1 MEESLVDPPFLNVS
15 QSLSGRL
22 WRVRPHDPRQALAI
36 SEMLGVPE
44 VLGRVL
50 AARGVSVETCE
61 TYLAPSMR
69 DDMPDPSS
77 LKDMDRAAQRLAEA
91 ISTGERVTV
100 FGDYDVDGAT
110 SAATLKRYFEMAG
123 GTLEVYVPDR
133 LREGY
138 GPNAAALERIA
149 ADGAQIVVTVDCGI
163 VAHDALA
170 AGAAVGLEVIVVDHH
185 TAEPALPPAFA
196 VVNPNR
202 LDQEPG
208 LGHLAAVGV
217 VFLLV
222 VALNRTLR
230 AAGWFADG
238 RPEPSLLSLLDLVA
252 LGTVCDVVPIRGFNR
267 ALVAQGV
274 KVARQLRNP
283 GVAALTAAAGIRERI
298 DAYHLGY
305 VLGPRVNAG
314 GRVGASHLGA
324 RLLSTNDPIEARE
337 IAEQLD
343 RHNQERRMIEEELTH
358 EALEQAEG
366 LRASD
371 PIIIV
376 DAEDWHPGVI
386 GIVASRLKDRFNRP
400 ALVIGSDG
408 NTGKGSARSVPG
420 FDIGAAVIAA
430 RQDGLLINGGGH
442 PMAAGL
448 TVAAEKIAALRDF
461 LCARAA
467 ASVEGRAQQPVMNID
482 GALAVEG
489 ATPDLVT
496 LLEKAGPYGA
506 GNREPR
512 FALTSARII
521 KPQVVGEKHVRC
533 FLAGEVG
540 RRVKA
545 IAFRCHDQP
554 LGLSLLSAG
563 DERYHV
569 AGHLRSDTWGGRDE
583 VQLTIEDAARA

>member
-1 MEESLVDPPFLNVS
+1 
-15 QSLSGRL
+15 
-22 WRVRPHDPRQALAI
+22 
-36 SEMLGVPE
+36 
-44 VLGRVL
+44 
-50 AARGVSVETCE
+50 
-61 TYLAPSMR
+61 
-69 DDMPDPSS
+69 
-77 LKDMDRAAQRLAEA
+77 MDRAAQRLAEA

-185 TAEPALPPAFA
+185 TAEPVLPPALA

-267 ALVAQGV
+267 AIVAQGV
-274 KVARQLRNP
+274 KVVRQLRNP

-324 RLLSTNDPIEARE
+324 QLLSTNDPIEARE

-376 DAEDWHPGVI
+376 DAED
-386 GIVASRLKDRFNRP
+386 
-400 ALVIGSDG
+400 
-408 NTGKGSARSVPG
+408 
-420 FDIGAAVIAA
+420 
-430 RQDGLLINGGGH
+430 
-442 PMAAGL
+442 
-448 TVAAEKIAALRDF
+448 
-461 LCARAA
+461 
-467 ASVEGRAQQPVMNID
+467 
-482 GALAVEG
+482 
-489 ATPDLVT
+489 
-496 LLEKAGPYGA
+496 
-506 GNREPR
+506 
-512 FALTSARII
+512 
-521 KPQVVGEKHVRC
+521 
-533 FLAGEVG
+533 
-540 RRVKA
+540 
-545 IAFRCHDQP
+545 
-554 LGLSLLSAG
+554 
-563 DERYHV
+563 
-569 AGHLRSDTWGGRDE
+569 
-583 VQLTIEDAARA
+583 

>member
-1 MEESLVDPPFLNVS
+1 MVD
-15 QSLSGRL
+15 
-22 WRVRPHDPRQALAI
+22 
-36 SEMLGVPE
+36 
-44 VLGRVL
+44 
-50 AARGVSVETCE
+50 
-61 TYLAPSMR
+61 
-69 DDMPDPSS
+69 
-77 LKDMDRAAQRLAEA
+77 
-91 ISTGERVTV
+91 
-100 FGDYDVDGAT
+100 
-110 SAATLKRYFEMAG
+110 

-138 GPNAAALERIA
+138 GPSAAALERIA
-149 ADGAQIVVTVDCGI
+149 ANGTQIVVTVDCGI
-163 VAHDALA
+163 AAHHALA

-185 TAEPALPPAFA
+185 TAEPALPPALA
-196 VVNPNR
+196 VINPNR

-230 AAGWFADG
+230 KAGWFTAG
-238 RPEPSLLSLLDLVA
+238 RTEPSLLPLLDLVA

-267 ALVAQGV
+267 AVVAQGV

-283 GVAALTAAAGIRERI
+283 GVAALAKAAGIRERI
-298 DAYHLGY
+298 DTYHLGY

-324 RLLSTNDPIEARE
+324 RLLSTNDPVEARE

-343 RHNQERRMIEEELTH
+343 RHNHERRLIEEELTH
-358 EALEQAEG
+358 EALGQAES

-376 DAEDWHPGVI
+376 DAKGWHPGVI

-400 ALVIGSDG
+400 ALVIGSDE

-430 RQDGLLINGGGH
+430 RQGGLLVNGGGH

-448 TVAAEKIAALRDF
+448 TVVVEKIAALRDF

-467 ASVEGRAQQPVMNID
+467 DSVEGRTHQPVLNID
-482 GALAVEG
+482 GALAVDG
-489 ATPDLVT
+489 ATSDLVT

-512 FALTSARII
+512 FVVTGARII

-533 FLAGEVG
+533 FLVGEVG

-554 LGLSLLSAG
+554 LGLGLLSAR

-569 AGHLRSDTWGGRDE
+569 AGHLRADTWGGRDE
-583 VQLTIEDAARA
+583 VQLTIEDAALA

>member
-1 MEESLVDPPFLNVS
+1 MEETPTDLPFLNVS
-15 QSLSGRL
+15 QSLSGRR
-22 WRVRPHDPRQALAI
+22 WRARPHDPRQALAI
-36 SEMLGVPE
+36 SETLGVPE

-50 AARGVSVETCE
+50 AARGVTVETCE
-61 TYLAPSMR
+61 RYLAPSMR

-77 LKDMDRAAQRLAEA
+77 LKDMDVAAQRLAAA
-91 ISTGERVTV
+91 ITAQERVTV

-110 SAATLKRYFEMAG
+110 SAAILKRYFEMVG

-138 GPNAAALERIA
+138 GPNAGALERIA
-149 ADGAQIVVTVDCGI
+149 ANGAKIVVTVDCGI

-170 AGAAVGLEVIVVDHH
+170 AGAAAGLEIIVVDHH
-185 TAEPALPPAFA
+185 AAEPALPSALA

-202 LDQEPG
+202 LDQDPG

-217 VFLLV
+217 AFLLV

-238 RPEPSLLSLLDLVA
+238 REEPSVLSLLDLVA

-267 ALVAQGV
+267 ALVAQGL

-283 GVAALTAAAGIRERI
+283 GFAALATAAGVRERI
-298 DAYHLGY
+298 DAYHLGF

-314 GRVGASHLGA
+314 GRVGASDLGA
-324 RLLSTNDPIEARE
+324 RLLATNDPIEARE

-343 RHNQERRMIEEELTH
+343 RHNQERRMIEEALTH
-358 EALEQAEG
+358 EALEQAES
-366 LRASD
+366 LRAAD

-376 DAEDWHPGVI
+376 DSAGWHPGVI
-386 GIVASRLKDRFNRP
+386 GIVASRLKDRFDRP

-408 NTGKGSARSVPG
+408 TQGKGSGRSVPG

-430 RQDGLLINGGGH
+430 RQQGLLLNGGGH

-448 TVAAEKIAALRDF
+448 TVEVDRIGALRDF
-461 LCARAA
+461 LCARAV
-467 ASVEGRAQQPVMNID
+467 ASVEARAQQPVMNID

-489 ATPDLVT
+489 ATSDLVT

-512 FALTSARII
+512 FALTGARII
-521 KPQVVGEKHVRC
+521 KPQLVGEKHVRC
-533 FLAGEVG
+533 FLAGEAG
-540 RRVKA
+540 GRVKA

-554 LGLSLLSAG
+554 LGLGLLSAR
-563 DERYHV
+563 DERYSV
-569 AGHLRSDTWGGRDE
+569 AGHLRADTWGGRDE